1 MSFQSP
7 VFLLGLLVVPLL
19 AALYVL
25 ARRRRSRYAVRF
37 PAAGTLAA
45 LVPRPSPLRHVPAA
59 LFALSLAGLITALA
73 RPQATVAVPVE
84 QASVMLVTDASGS
97 MSAQDVAPSRLD
109 AARGAALELLDSV
122 PAELRIGVV
131 GFSDSADTVVPPT
144 DDRDAVRTTLD
155 GLVADGGTATGDAL
169 RAALEALQAEAPEDD
184 ETPPPSA
191 IILLT
196 DGKRTVGSDPVRVA
210 ELARDLK
217 IPINTVALGTADG
230 TITTPSGILSVPPD
244 PEAMREVARIS
255 GGEFSETADA
265 DQLTAVYERLGSQ
278 IGTEQE
284 EREIT
289 AGFAA
294 GGLLLLVAAVALSV
308 RRFGRIP

>member
-1 MSFQSP
+1 VSFQSP
-7 VFLLGLLVVPLL
+7 VFLFGLVLVPILLG
-19 AALYVL
+19 LYVL
-25 ARRRRSRYAVRF
+25 SRRRQSRYAVRF
-37 PAAGTLAA
+37 PAAATVAA
-45 LVPRPSPLRHVPAA
+45 IVPRPSPLRHLPPA
-59 LFALSLAGLITALA
+59 LFALALAGLITALA

-84 QASVMLVTDASGS
+84 QASVVLVTDASGS

-109 AARGAALELLDSV
+109 AARSAALELLDSV

-144 DDRDAVRTTLD
+144 DDRDVVRGTLD

-169 RAALEALQAEAPEDD
+169 RAALEALQAEAPEEG

-210 ELARDLK
+210 ELARELK

-265 DQLTAVYERLGSQ
+265 DQLAAVYERLGSQ
-278 IGTEQE
+278 IGTEDE
-284 EREIT
+284 EREVT
-289 AGFAA
+289 AGFA
-294 GGLLLLVAAVALSV
+294 GGSLLLLAAAVALSV
-308 RRFGRIP
+308 RRYGRIP

>member
-1 MSFQSP
+1 MSFASP
-7 VFLLGLLVVPLL
+7 VFLLGLLLVPLL
-19 AALYVL
+19 LGLYVL
-25 ARRRRSRYAVRF
+25 SRRRRSRYALRF
-37 PAAGTLAA
+37 PAAGTVAA
-45 LVPRPSPLRHVPAA
+45 IVPRPSPLRHLPPA
-59 LFALSLAGLITALA
+59 LFALALAGLITALA

-109 AARGAALELLDSV
+109 AARSAAMELLDAV
-122 PAELRIGVV
+122 PEELRIGVV
-131 GFSDSADTVVPPT
+131 GFSDSADTVQPPT
-144 DDRDAVRTTLD
+144 DDRDAVRATLD

-169 RAALEALQAEAPEDD
+169 RAALEALQAEAPE
-184 ETPPPSA
+184 EGEAPPPSA

-210 ELARDLK
+210 ELARELK
-217 IPINTVALGTADG
+217 IPVNTVALGTADG
-230 TITTPSGILSVPPD
+230 TITTPSGVLSVPPD

-265 DQLTAVYERLGSQ
+265 DQLAAVYERLGSQ
-278 IGTEQE
+278 IGTEDE
-284 EREIT
+284 EREVT
-289 AGFAA
+289 AGFA
-294 GGLLLLVAAVALSV
+294 GGSLLLLAAAVALSV

>member
-1 MSFQSP
+1 VSFASP
-7 VFLLGLLVVPLL
+7 TFLLGLLVVPVLL
-19 AALYVL
+19 GLYVL
-25 ARRRRSRYAVRF
+25 SRRRRARYAIRF
-37 PAAGTLAA
+37 PAAATVAA
-45 LVPRPSPLRHVPAA
+45 IVPRPSPARHLPAA
-59 LFALSLAGLITALA
+59 LFALALAGLVLALA

-84 QASVMLVTDASGS
+84 QATVMLVTDASGS
-97 MSAQDVAPSRLD
+97 MSAPDVAPTRLD
-109 AARGAALELLDSV
+109 AARGAAMDLLDAV
-122 PAELRIGVV
+122 PEELRVGLV
-131 GFSDSADTVVPPT
+131 GFSDSADTVQPPT
-144 DDRDAVRTTLD
+144 LDRDAVRATLD

-169 RAALEALQAEAPEDD
+169 RAALEALRAEAPEDGG
-184 ETPPPSA
+184 TPPPSA

-210 ELARDLK
+210 QLARELK
-217 IPINTVALGTADG
+217 IPVNTVALGTADG

-265 DQLTAVYERLGSQ
+265 DQLAAVYERLGSQ
-278 IGTEQE
+278 IGTEE
-284 EREIT
+284 EQREIT

>member
-1 MSFQSP
+1 VTFASP
-7 VFLLGLLVVPLL
+7 VFLLGLALLPLL
-19 AALYVL
+19 LGLYAL
-25 ARRRRSRYAVRF
+25 ARRRRARYAVRF
-37 PAAGTLAA
+37 PAAATVAA
-45 LVPRPSPLRHVPAA
+45 IAPKPSPMRHLPPA
-59 LFALSLAGLITALA
+59 LFALALAGLITALA
-73 RPQATVAVPVE
+73 RPQTTVAVPVE
-84 QASVMLVTDASGS
+84 QATVMLVTDASGS

-109 AARGAALELLDSV
+109 AARSAALELVDSV

-144 DDRDAVRTTLD
+144 NDREVVRSTLD

-169 RAALEALQAEAPEDD
+169 RAALAALEAEAPEDGSS
-184 ETPPPSA
+184 PPPSA
-191 IILLT
+191 IILLS

-217 IPINTVALGTADG
+217 VPINTVALGTADG

-255 GGEFSETADA
+255 GGQFSETADA
-265 DQLTAVYERLGSQ
+265 DQLAAVYERLGSQ

-289 AGFAA
+289 AAFAG